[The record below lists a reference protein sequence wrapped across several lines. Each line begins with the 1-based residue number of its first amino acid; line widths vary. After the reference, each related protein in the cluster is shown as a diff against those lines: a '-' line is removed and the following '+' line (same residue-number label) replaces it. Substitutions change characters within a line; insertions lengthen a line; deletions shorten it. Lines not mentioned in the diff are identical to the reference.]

1 MIPSHGA
8 RMELLLSILT
18 STAWVLLALTILVF
32 IHELGHFLTAKYFGM
47 RVERFS
53 IGFPPT
59 VFGRRMG
66 DTEYVIGATPLGGYV
81 KISGMIDENLDTEHI
96 EAEPE
101 PHEFRSKPVWQRIIV
116 ITAGVIFN
124 VFLAALIFAGIK
136 WSTGE
141 SYIPAENIES
151 VYVQEGSVAHGMGLR
166 TGDQIA
172 AVNGEAFET
181 FDQLNPGALLADT
194 LTITVDRSGTSE
206 TLVGPRDIMTQIS
219 RASSQTVG
227 SPLGISFTPPL
238 VGAAPEGRPAAEA
251 GMRTGDR
258 VVHVAGDS
266 IRFWQEMADRI
277 QTSEGNPT
285 TIRWLRADSLQQD
298 DDPEPMAR
306 TDRGALYEATI
317 TPEQDDDGRYL
328 LGIAAPSPDMLASEF
343 GQRTRTFSPG
353 EALVAGTAE
362 TWSYAENIVVSLKRI
377 VVGRDN
383 VRDNLG
389 GPVRIAQ
396 VTSQAASAGAVD
408 FWRIVAILSITLAI
422 MNILPIPAL
431 DGGQLV
437 FLIYEGITRRPPS
450 TRVRLI
456 AQQVGM
462 LLLLGFMIFLIFND
476 ILRL

>member
-1 MIPSHGA
+1 
-8 RMELLLSILT
+8 MELLLSIVT

-66 DTEYVIGATPLGGYV
+66 ETEYVVGATPLGGYV

-151 VYVQEGSVAHGMGLR
+151 IYVEESSVAYNMGLR
-166 TGDQIA
+166 TGDEIA
-172 AVNGEAFET
+172 AVNGNAFET

-194 LTITVDRSGTSE
+194 LTVTVARNGETE
-206 TLVGPRDIMTQIS
+206 TLVGPRDIMTQMS
-219 RASSQTVG
+219 RASQTVG

-251 GMRTGDR
+251 GLRTGDR

-266 IRFWQEMADRI
+266 IRFWQEMAERL
-277 QTSEGNPT
+277 QETGGAPT
-285 TIRWLRADSLQQD
+285 PIRWLRADSLQCEG
-298 DDPEPMAR
+298 DPEPMAR
-306 TDRGALYEATI
+306 TAQGALYEATI
-317 TPEQDDDGRYL
+317 TPEQGDDGRYL
-328 LGIAAPSPDMLASEF
+328 IGVAAPPTEMLAAEF

-377 VVGRDN
+377 VVGRDS

-396 VTSQAASAGAVD
+396 VTSQAASAGAVN

-437 FLIYEGITRRPPS
+437 FLLYEGITRRPPS

>member
-1 MIPSHGA
+1 
-8 RMELLLSILT
+8 MELLLSILT
-18 STAWVLLALTILVF
+18 STAWVVLALTILVF

-66 DTEYVIGATPLGGYV
+66 ETEYAIGATPLGGYV
-81 KISGMIDENLDTEHI
+81 KISGMIDENLDTEHV

-124 VFLAALIFAGIK
+124 VILAALIFAGIK

-141 SYIPAENIES
+141 TFIPAENVES
-151 VYVQEGSVAHGMGLR
+151 IYVEDGSVAHNMGMR
-166 TGDQIA
+166 TGDEIV
-172 AVNGEAFET
+172 AVNGASFNT

-194 LTITVDRSGTSE
+194 LTITVTRGSGTE
-206 TLVGPRDIMTQIS
+206 TLVGPRDIMTQMS
-219 RASSQTVG
+219 RASQEVG

-238 VGAAPEGRPAAEA
+238 VGAAPEGRPAADA
-251 GMRTGDR
+251 GIRTGDR
-258 VVHVAGDS
+258 IVHVAGDS
-266 IRFWQEMADRI
+266 IRFWQEMAEQI
-277 QTSEGNPT
+277 QRTEGAAT
-285 TIRWLRADSLQQD
+285 TIRWLRPDSLMQNG
-298 DDPEPMAR
+298 EAVPMAH
-306 TDRGALYEATI
+306 TPQGALFEATI
-317 TPEQDDDGRYL
+317 TPEAGDDGRYL
-328 LGIAAPSPDMLASEF
+328 IGIAAPSTDMLAAEF

-353 EALVAGTAE
+353 EALVAGATE

-377 VVGRDN
+377 VVGRDS

-396 VTSQAASAGAVD
+396 VTSQAASAGAVN

-462 LLLLGFMIFLIFND
+462 ILLLGFMIFLIFND

>member
-1 MIPSHGA
+1 
-8 RMELLLSILT
+8 MELLLSILT

-66 DTEYVIGATPLGGYV
+66 ETEYVVGATPLGGYV

-101 PHEFRSKPVWQRIIV
+101 PHEFRSKPVWQRIVV

-124 VFLAALIFAGIK
+124 VFLAVLIFSGIK
-136 WSTGE
+136 WSNGE
-141 SYIPAENIES
+141 SYIPAENVES
-151 VYVQEGSVAHGMGLR
+151 IHVQEGSVAYGMGLR
-166 TGDQIA
+166 TGDKITS
-172 AVNGEAFET
+172 VNGASFER
-181 FDQLNPGALLADT
+181 FEQLDPGALLADT
-194 LTITVDRSGTSE
+194 LTITVRRNDTSK
-206 TLVGPRDIMTQIS
+206 TLTGPRDIMTQMS
-219 RASSQTVG
+219 RAAQTTG
-227 SPLGISFTPPL
+227 SPLGISYVPPL
-238 VGAAPEGRPAAEA
+238 VGAAPDGRPAAEA
-251 GMRTGDR
+251 GLRAGDR
-258 VVHVAGDS
+258 IVRVEGDS
-266 IRFWQEMADRI
+266 TRFWGEMAERI
-277 QTSEGNPT
+277 QSVEGAPL
-285 TIRWLRADSLQQD
+285 TIRWLRADSLQREG
-298 DDPEPMAR
+298 DPEPMAR
-306 TDRGALYEATI
+306 TPRGALYEATI
-317 TPEQDDDGRYL
+317 TPEQNDDGRYL
-328 LGIAAPSPDMLASEF
+328 IGVGLPPTDMIGAEF
-343 GQRTRTFSPG
+343 GQRTRTFSPD
-353 EALVAGTAE
+353 EALVAGATE

-377 VVGRDN
+377 VVGRDS

-396 VTSQAASAGAVD
+396 VTSQAASAGAVN
-408 FWRIVAILSITLAI
+408 FWRIVAILSVTLAI

-437 FLIYEGITRRPPS
+437 FLLYEGITRRPPS
-450 TRVRLI
+450 TRVRLV

>member
-1 MIPSHGA
+1 
-8 RMELLLSILT
+8 MELLLSILT

-59 VFGRRMG
+59 LFGRRMG
-66 DTEYVIGATPLGGYV
+66 DTEYVVGATPLGGYV

-96 EAEPE
+96 ETEPKE
-101 PHEFRSKPVWQRIIV
+101 HEFRAKPVWQRIIV

-151 VYVQEGSVAHGMGLR
+151 IHVQEGSVAHGMGLR
-166 TGDQIA
+166 TGDRIA
-172 AVNGEAFET
+172 AVNGESFET
-181 FDQLNPGALLADT
+181 FDQLSPGALLADT
-194 LTITVDRSGTSE
+194 LTITVDRSGTTE

-219 RASSQTVG
+219 RASQMVG
-227 SPLGISFTPPL
+227 SPLGISFTPAV
-238 VGAAPEGRPAAEA
+238 VGAAPEGRPAAGA

-258 VVHVAGDS
+258 VVHVAGDT
-266 IRFWQEMADRI
+266 IRFWQEMAERLQATDGA
-277 QTSEGNPT
+277 ET
-285 TIRWLRADSLQQD
+285 TIRWLRADSLMRE
-298 DDPEPMAR
+298 DDPEPLAQ
-306 TDRGALYEATI
+306 TDRGALYEATL

-328 LGIAAPSPDMLASEF
+328 IGVAAPSPDMLAHEF

-377 VVGRDN
+377 IVGRDN

-450 TRVRLI
+450 TRVRLV